1 MSRQAIPDSALEL
14 ILLRT
19 LAAMGTQHGL
29 GLAKRVLQASAG
41 LLDSNQGTL
50 YPALLRLEQ
59 RRWIKSRWGL
69 SDNNRKA
76 KFYELTAYGRRQIR
90 VGYAL
95 AGCVERVPAQ
105 PRSAMV
111 MLAATLL
118 SPVAED
124 STHVRTTQPRILALI
139 DDGKVRSETFRR
151 LVTTLDASDVIVYLE
166 PKMTRHM
173 LGGYLFHD
181 VAGRGEWRYLRIA
194 VDFQG
199 ARNRV
204 IALLAHELQHAVE
217 VAQAPEARS
226 AGSLETMFSR
236 LAIPG
241 GCAGTTC
248 YETLAAQEVEYA
260 VGDEL
265 RAASRHSKH

>member
-1 MSRQAIPDSALEL
+1 MTTSVRQGTLDLSI
-14 ILLRT
+14 LRT
-19 LAAMGTQHGL
+19 LAAMGPQHGL
-29 GLAKRVLQASAG
+29 GLAQRILEASKG
-41 LLDSNQGTL
+41 LLDLNQGAL

-59 RRWIKSRWGL
+59 RRWIKSRWGA

-76 KFYELTAYGRRQIR
+76 KFYELTADGWRQSR
-90 VGYAL
+90 VGYSL
-95 AGCVERVPAQ
+95 GSVERVAAL

-118 SPVAED
+118 SHVSED
-124 STHVRTTQPRILALI
+124 HTHVRTTQPRILTLVNE
-139 DDGKVRSETFRR
+139 GKARSETFRQ
-151 LVTTLDASDVIVYLE
+151 LVTTLDGSDVIVYLE

-181 VAGRGEWRYLRIA
+181 VAGRGGWRYLRIA

-217 VAQAPEARS
+217 VAQAPEAHN
-226 AGSLETMFSR
+226 AESLETMFSR
-236 LAIPG
+236 LAIG
-241 GCAGTTC
+241 GCGGTTC
-248 YETLAAQEVEYA
+248 YETQAAQEVEYA

-265 RAASRHSKH
+265 RAASRHSQH